1 MDEPTPLFHGSWVQP
16 ALSQALLIVFF
27 SRSTKRKQLLL
38 FSFYS
43 NQAWQWLN
51 KKTFT
56 SPFIDNFPTKIY
68 ILLGDL
74 PLPCLMTWV
83 YLLYPWHWGSSWRGG
98 GPGWRELICPGVLK
112 MFWCRWLTYD
122 YTQLI
127 DEYVKIGVLLVL
139 SFGLDQINPLL

>member
-1 MDEPTPLFHGSWVQP
+1 MVDPRIIHPQFLPGNGWTNSTFSWFMGPACPFGSP
-16 ALSQALLIVFF
+16 AYCFC

-43 NQAWQWLN
+43 NQAWQWW

-56 SPFIDNFPTKIY
+56 SPFIDDFPTKIY

-112 MFWCRWLTYD
+112 MFWGRWLTYMIIHNWLMN
-122 YTQLI
+122 TS
-127 DEYVKIGVLLVL
+127 K
-139 SFGLDQINPLL
+139 